1 MGDGLLVICKH
12 NGKSVDL
19 LIPRDIP
26 VDQLIVLLHQT
37 LQKPVIHASFIRS
50 ENPIRLLAG
59 SIPVSS
65 FGLHDGSILY
75 IQ

>member
-1 MGDGLLVICKH
+1 MNEYLLVVCKY
-12 NGKSVDL
+12 NGNSLDL
-19 LIPRDIP
+19 LIPQDIF
-26 VDQLIVLLHQT
+26 VDQLITV
-37 LQKPVIHASFIRS
+37 LQKKLSLSNHSQSYIRS

-75 IQ
+75 L